1 MTGSI
6 DGLYKMLN
14 ELYNNFVIFEKQ
26 LIVELLHVIKF
37 FFFLVIISQMN
48 INYLEN
54 DFELIEPIYL
64 CIVWRSRVEVFQS

>member
-37 FFFLVIISQMN
+37 FFFFGNYISNEYQ
-48 INYLEN
+48 LFGE
-54 DFELIEPIYL
+54 
-64 CIVWRSRVEVFQS
+64 